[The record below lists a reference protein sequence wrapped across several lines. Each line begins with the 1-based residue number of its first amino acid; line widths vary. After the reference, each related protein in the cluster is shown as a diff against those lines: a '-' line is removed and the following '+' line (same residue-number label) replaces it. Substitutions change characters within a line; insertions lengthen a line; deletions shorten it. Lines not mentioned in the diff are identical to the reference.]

1 MIVKLLTEH
10 NLEFLNFKGGCRGSS
25 EHTLVKMPYCWKS
38 HVAAQ
43 LLLLYCWALSRETFT
58 CLIPARFKISRFD
71 SKIRNSIILYMF
83 DKEVHI

>member
-10 NLEFLNFKGGCRGSS
+10 HLEFQNFKGGCRGSS

-58 CLIPARFKISRFD
+58 SLIPAEFQAFMHGSRKFFQRG
-71 SKIRNSIILYMF
+71 SNFFLS
-83 DKEVHI
+83 